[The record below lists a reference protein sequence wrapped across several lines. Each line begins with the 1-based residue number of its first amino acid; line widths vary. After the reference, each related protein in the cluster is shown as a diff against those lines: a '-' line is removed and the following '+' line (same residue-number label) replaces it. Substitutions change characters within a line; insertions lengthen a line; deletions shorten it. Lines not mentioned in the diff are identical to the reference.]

1 MRTAPRAA
9 LLPLLQLA
17 VAAVGVGAADLRA
30 MYLERNGKDMRI
42 EIITQNGLSQNGMA
56 EELTLAAGQPIQ
68 WRNSLNALE
77 DTNYTLPLDL
87 KVRVETIEGMQ
98 ARLVFQAT
106 PTGTVTLNVPRYIAD
121 QTCTSGV
128 QCVTCKGT
136 RYRASTSAQLLTYG
150 IFGQPPGKTSIRLK
164 ASMLSAA
171 GLVAN
176 LTWPDATFPK
186 NAVATSSNP
195 SIAAWTAYIQ
205 RSQGDTGQVA
215 MDFLQNYTFFTSDAL
230 PEGFLLS
237 SGADYQTQL
246 NILKQGWP
254 NSNDCPLSS
263 MGLPLL
269 SIPYAVST
277 FTNFQYFEGR
287 PLRNCSYL
295 HSSRQAS
302 SMIQEITCTFDID
315 LALVAVYLPV
325 P

>member
-1 MRTAPRAA
+1 MKLCRH
-9 LLPLLQLA
+9 
-17 VAAVGVGAADLRA
+17 
-30 MYLERNGKDMRI
+30 
-42 EIITQNGLSQNGMA
+42 
-56 EELTLAAGQPIQ
+56 LTVM
-68 WRNSLNALE
+68 NA
-77 DTNYTLPLDL
+77 
-87 KVRVETIEGMQ
+87 
-98 ARLVFQAT
+98 VFQAT

-230 PEGFLLS
+230 PEGELRVTDDGNYIIAEKCFLTRVPS
-237 SGADYQTQL
+237 VS
-246 NILKQGWP
+246 P
-254 NSNDCPLSS
+254 SN
-263 MGLPLL
+263 
-269 SIPYAVST
+269 AAAA
-277 FTNFQYFEGR
+277 
-287 PLRNCSYL
+287 LRAKFN
-295 HSSRQAS
+295 RNG
-302 SMIQEITCTFDID
+302 TCDTD
-315 LALVAVYLPV
+315 PCTTS
-325 P
+325 